1 MGCKP
6 AVKGTRNPTSHG
18 GPIKTYR
25 GPSAGVE
32 PRTDLG
38 ERQREPDDGAMFFT
52 WRATVWCT
60 MSYSDERD
68 DLTSNKMDFTWKTR
82 TGIEADAWGGSQVCR
97 CPRDTLSL
105 KSGNMEPLPSNQALE
120 AQKGPSTRNRSC
132 RSLNLPILP
141 QRGH

>member
-1 MGCKP
+1 MRTVLLGSMGCKP

-32 PRTDLG
+32 LRTNLG

-52 WRATVWCT
+52 WRAKVWCT

-68 DLTSNKMDFTWKTR
+68 DLTSNKMNLTWKTR
-82 TGIEADAWGGSQVCR
+82 TGIEADAWEEF
-97 CPRDTLSL
+97 L
-105 KSGNMEPLPSNQALE
+105 KSADPL
-120 AQKGPSTRNRSC
+120 
-132 RSLNLPILP
+132 ILP
-141 QRGH
+141 RPKRTVPDLADENLLIEEWEYETLFCESSA